1 VTEFD
6 DGDVNEEFAQLAAS
20 LRQLADQGEGTVL
33 GLVAAG
39 RAGVR
44 RVSRAA
50 AEAFEGRLAQ
60 AYRERSTLLVRYA
73 ARKVNDHARAEDVV
87 QRVFEKILRR
97 HRVDRPEVRN
107 LEAYLLTAVC
117 NEINRELRSVI
128 SDRQTLSLEP
138 TAPEPEAEPP
148 SRRVDVSAEVADA
161 LALRAALAELPPRE
175 REAVVLRTQWQLSVA
190 EAAEIMGLSSGA
202 VKRYTADGLRRLR
215 ERLSDPDHRDD
226 LVRRAA
232 TPTQ

>member
-1 VTEFD
+1 VTEFA

-33 GLVAAG
+33 GLGPPG
-39 RAGVR
+39 RAGIR
-44 RVSRAA
+44 RVSRAT

-128 SDRQTLSLEP
+128 SDRQTLTLEP
-138 TAPEPEAEPP
+138 TEPEAERP
-148 SRRVDVSAEVADA
+148 SQRVDVSAEVTDA

-226 LVRRAA
+226 LIRRVA
-232 TPTQ
+232 TK

>member
-1 VTEFD
+1 MTEFA

-33 GLVAAG
+33 GLGPPG
-39 RAGVR
+39 RAGIR
-44 RVSRAA
+44 RVSRAT

-128 SDRQTLSLEP
+128 SDRQTLTLEP
-138 TAPEPEAEPP
+138 TEPEAERP
-148 SRRVDVSAEVADA
+148 SQRVDVSAEVTDA

-226 LVRRAA
+226 LIRRVA
-232 TPTQ
+232 TK